1 MSRTLRAPGL
11 PPPRRILMRQVSLRA
26 RRHLGRWL
34 DHLAP
39 RACALCGTALAAG
52 ALSGVCTGCLL
63 DLPGAA
69 RERCPRCALPTAE
82 SPCLCTADSCTSDP
96 WPLDAALA
104 VADYAPPFDRLIHA
118 LKFGRQLALARPLG
132 ELLATAWLGQTDPP
146 ALDCLIP
153 VPLGPERLRTRGFN
167 QSLEMARAMS
177 RCMGDRLPVLAHSLA
192 RRRDTPEQSRL
203 GLAQRRA
210 NLTDAFIVHGRLE
223 GCRVGLVDDVMTSGS
238 TVIAAA
244 QALKDAGAVRV
255 TALLAAR
262 TD

>member
-1 MSRTLRAPGL
+1 MG
-11 PPPRRILMRQVSLRA
+11 QVSLRA

-39 RACALCGTALAAG
+39 RACALCGAALAAG

-69 RERCPRCALPTAE
+69 RERCPRCALPMAG
-82 SPCLCTADSCTSDP
+82 SPCLCAADSGTADSGTTDS

-132 ELLATAWLGQTDPP
+132 ELMATAWLGQTDPP

-177 RCMGDRLPVLAHSLA
+177 RCLGDRLPVLAHSLA
-192 RRRDTPEQSRL
+192 RRRNTPEQSRL

-210 NLTDAFIVHGRLE
+210 NLTDAFVVHGRLE

-238 TVIAAA
+238 TAIAAA
-244 QALKDAGAVRV
+244 QALKAAGAVRV

-262 TD
+262 TV

>member
-1 MSRTLRAPGL
+1 MPRNLRTPGL
-11 PPPRRILMRQVSLRA
+11 PASHRILLGQLSART

-39 RACALCGTALAAG
+39 RACALCGADLAAG
-52 ALSGVCTGCLL
+52 ALSGVCMGCLL
-63 DLPGAA
+63 DLPGAT
-69 RERCPRCALPTAE
+69 RERCPRCALPV
-82 SPCLCTADSCTSDP
+82 ADSHCPCTVDA

-104 VADYAPPFDRLIHA
+104 VAEYAPPLDRLIHA

-153 VPLGPERLRTRGFN
+153 VPLGAERLRTRGFN
-167 QSLEMARAMS
+167 QSLEIARAMS
-177 RCMGDRLPVLAHSLA
+177 RGMGGRLPVLAHSLA

-203 GLAQRRA
+203 DLAQRRA
-210 NLTDAFIVHGRLE
+210 NLIDAFVVRGRLE

-244 QALKDAGAVRV
+244 GALKEAGALRV
-255 TALLAAR
+255 TAVLAAR
-262 TD
+262 TG